1 MTHLPLTLERFAA
14 LQAEID
20 AGRARDEL
28 LAREKLSLDTW
39 LAAQRG
45 WFSLMA
51 AELKKN
57 RYDIAQRY
65 AALYG
70 EARPE
75 LVGLP
80 PEHDAQPTSSG
91 DLNETVAAM
100 NLNIRDVLPFGV
112 AQAVHGMPDTLDDT
126 EDADTVL
133 PGRQPAEKP
142 LPAATPF
149 EARLAKKS
157 DTLPVPKTPV
167 AKPPVSKPP
176 VVKSAIDVTAE
187 AGVLNLDDAL
197 PFKPGEA
204 VVPPPASPEPDLAGA
219 TMFASSGDLGDTLP
233 FQRGGASESK
243 VTVDGW
249 TVEHYASL
257 CVELERGSRA
267 SVLARYRI
275 DEAKRQALE
284 RQWNDKFSASTRL
297 ARLFLKARARY
308 LEWLELQK

>member
-20 AGRARDEL
+20 AGGVRDAL

-45 WFSLMA
+45 WFALMA

-57 RYDIAQRY
+57 RFDIAQRY

-75 LVGLP
+75 LVGLA
-80 PEHDAQPTSSG
+80 PENEEQPTPSD

-112 AQAVHGMPDTLDDT
+112 AQTVEGMPDTLDDT
-126 EDADTVL
+126 EDADTIK
-133 PGRQPAEKP
+133 PAEKPPEKP

-149 EARLAKKS
+149 EARPPPQKREVIKPLA
-157 DTLPVPKTPV
+157 
-167 AKPPVSKPP
+167 
-176 VVKSAIDVTAE
+176 VVKPVKGEIDRTAE
-187 AGVLNLDDAL
+187 ALVLNLDDAL
-197 PFKPGEA
+197 PFKAGEA
-204 VVPPPASPEPDLAGA
+204 VAPPPASPEPDLSGA
-219 TMFASSGDLGDTLP
+219 TMFASSGDFSETLP
-233 FQRGGASESK
+233 FQRDGESASK

-257 CVELERGSRA
+257 CVELERGNRA

-275 DEAKRQALE
+275 DEPKRQALE
-284 RQWNDKFSASTRL
+284 RQWNDKFSTSTRL
-297 ARLFLKARARY
+297 ARLFLKARAQY

>member
-20 AGRARDEL
+20 AGGVRDAL

-45 WFSLMA
+45 WFALMA

-57 RYDIAQRY
+57 RFDISQRY

-70 EARPE
+70 EAQPE
-75 LVGLP
+75 LVGLAR
-80 PEHDAQPTSSG
+80 DNDGQPASS
-91 DLNETVAAM
+91 DELNETVAAM
-100 NLNIRDVLPFGV
+100 NLNIRNVLPFGV
-112 AQAVHGMPDTLDDT
+112 AQTVDGMDTLDDT
-126 EDADTVL
+126 EDADTL
-133 PGRQPAEKP
+133 QPDKKSAEKP

-149 EARLAKKS
+149 EARHPKKKS
-157 DTLPVPKTPV
+157 EVEKTPPV
-167 AKPPVSKPP
+167 A
-176 VVKSAIDVTAE
+176 VVKPLKSEIDSTAE
-187 AGVLNLDDAL
+187 ALVLNLDDAL

-204 VVPPPASPEPDLAGA
+204 VAPPLAAPQPDLSGA
-219 TMFASSGDLGDTLP
+219 TMFASSGDFSETLP

-243 VTVDGW
+243 VTVEGW

-257 CVELERGSRA
+257 CVELERGERS
-267 SVLARYRI
+267 SVLQRYRI

-284 RQWNDKFSASTRL
+284 RQWNDKFSTSTRL

-308 LEWLELQK
+308 LEWLELHK